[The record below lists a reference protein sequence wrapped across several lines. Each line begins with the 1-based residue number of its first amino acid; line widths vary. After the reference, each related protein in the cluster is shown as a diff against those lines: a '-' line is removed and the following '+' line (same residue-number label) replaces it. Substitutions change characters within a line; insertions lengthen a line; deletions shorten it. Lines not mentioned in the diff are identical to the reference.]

1 MGTHYPT
8 QDYFRLVASGSRA
21 AATYTYALPPIREHR
36 GVQILLSVTVSGAS
50 GTVDAKL
57 QYQNPISLAWT
68 DVPNATFV
76 QFGAGATG
84 EKFISVHPNLTGS
97 DSDASVAIATDFKMI
112 GQFPLRTQRLSV
124 TVGTGAVTFSAG
136 GYLLP

>member
-1 MGTHYPT
+1 MGVEFPT
-8 QDYFRLVASGSRA
+8 QDWHTLVLSAARA
-21 AATYTYALPPIREHR
+21 EATYTYALQPLRNHR
-36 GVQILLSVTVSGAS
+36 GVAVLISNTAES
-50 GTVDAKL
+50 GTSTLDAKL
-57 QYQNPISLAWT
+57 QFQNPESLVWA
-68 DVPNATFV
+68 DVPDATFV